1 MDTTVQRFRTA
12 SLGRYLRPPEA
23 ARYVA
28 LSSST
33 LAKLRLSGDGPP
45 YFKAGRCI
53 VYDALDLDD
62 WLSQRRR
69 RSTSDSGEVR

>member
-1 MDTTVQRFRTA
+1 MTTPQ
-12 SLGRYLRPPEA
+12 SRYLRPPEA

-33 LAKLRLSGDGPP
+33 LAKLRLTGSGPP

-62 WLSQRRR
+62 WLAQRRR
-69 RSTSDSGEVR
+69 RSTSDNGEAAEVSTGSAP